1 MLASSSRPLLLS
13 REVKN
18 MSISPERLAANA
30 ANAQH
35 STGPRTPEGQAR
47 SSQNARTHGLTA
59 RDLVI
64 APDEREEFE
73 ELRSDYQTAVQPQDA
88 IQQSEFELLVGAAWN
103 LRRIRR
109 MEVRAC
115 SNTTRTAE
123 QLEKELDRL
132 VRYKT
137 CIERTLHRSLKELKA
152 LQTNAVIQATLPIRV
167 SPLSN
172 AIEISKRTQHFEKR
186 GELQLLKV
194 LLKAPPPVF
203 VGQDG
208 ILPPIEN
215 RPLIIPETARTS

>member
-1 MLASSSRPLLLS
+1 
-13 REVKN
+13 
-18 MSISPERLAANA
+18 MSTSPARLAANA

-88 IQQSEFELLVGAAWN
+88 IQQSVFELLVGAAWN

-115 SNTTRTAE
+115 SDATLTAE
-123 QLEKELDRL
+123 KLEKELDRL

-137 CIERTLHRSLKELKA
+137 CIERTFYRSLKELKA
-152 LQTNAVIQATLPIRV
+152 LQTNVVIQTTLPESVRQNIP
-167 SPLSN
+167 PLSN
-172 AIEISKRTQHFEKR
+172 AMQISKRTQPATNHR
-186 GELQLLKV
+186 RPTTDYLPPTTHHQ
-194 LLKAPPPVF
+194 PPVSY
-203 VGQDG
+203 QS
-208 ILPPIEN
+208 
-215 RPLIIPETARTS
+215 T

>member
-1 MLASSSRPLLLS
+1 
-13 REVKN
+13 
-18 MSISPERLAANA
+18 MSISPAQLAANA

-73 ELRSDYQTAVQPQDA
+73 ELLNDYQASVQPQDA
-88 IQQSEFELLVGAAWN
+88 AQQSVFELLVGAAWN

-115 SNTTRTAE
+115 SDTTLTAE
-123 QLEKELDRL
+123 KLEKDLDRL

-137 CIERTLHRSLKELKA
+137 CIERTFHRSLKELKA
-152 LQTNAVIQATLPIRV
+152 LQTNAVIQATLPLSVRQNLL
-167 SPLSN
+167 PLSN
-172 AIEISKRTQHFEKR
+172 ATEISKRTQHPDKR
-186 GELQLLKV
+186 NAGKDDRFLSFV
-194 LLKAPPPVF
+194 SPVPPVPSLNP
-203 VGQDG
+203 VC
-208 ILPPIEN
+208 P
-215 RPLIIPETARTS
+215 RPDLL

>member
-1 MLASSSRPLLLS
+1 
-13 REVKN
+13 

-73 ELRSDYQTAVQPQDA
+73 ELRNDYQASVQPQDA

-115 SNTTRTAE
+115 SDTTLTAE
-123 QLEKELDRL
+123 KLEKELDRL

-137 CIERTLHRSLKELKA
+137 CIERTFHRSLKELKA
-152 LQTNAVIQATLPIRV
+152 LQTNAVIQATLPLSVRQNLL
-167 SPLSN
+167 PLSN
-172 AIEISKRTQHFEKR
+172 ATEISKRTQYLEKR
-186 GELQLLKV
+186 GDLQLLKAR
-194 LLKAPPPVF
+194 LEGPLALNKPPTTAHT
-203 VGQDG
+203 
-208 ILPPIEN
+208 PPTTHHQ
-215 RPLIIPETARTS
+215 PPASYQST

>member
-1 MLASSSRPLLLS
+1 
-13 REVKN
+13 
-18 MSISPERLAANA
+18 MSTSPERLAANA

-115 SNTTRTAE
+115 SDTTRTAE

-137 CIERTLHRSLKELKA
+137 CIERTFHRSLKELKA
-152 LQTNAVIQATLPIRV
+152 LQTNAVIQATLPLSVRQNV
-167 SPLSN
+167 LPLSN
-172 AIEISKRTQHFEKR
+172 ATEISKRTQHFEKR
-186 GELQLLKV
+186 GELQLLKM
-194 LLKAPPPVF
+194 LLQGPPPVF

-215 RPLIIPETARTS
+215 RPATIPETASTS

>member
-1 MLASSSRPLLLS
+1 
-13 REVKN
+13 
-18 MSISPERLAANA
+18 MSTSPERLAANA

-115 SNTTRTAE
+115 SDTTRTAE

-137 CIERTLHRSLKELKA
+137 CIERTFHRSLKELKV
-152 LQTNAVIQATLPIRV
+152 LQTNSVIQATLPDKVRQNV
-167 SPLSN
+167 LPLSN
-172 AIEISKRTQHFEKR
+172 ATEISKRTQYLEKR
-186 GELQLLKV
+186 GDLQLLKAR
-194 LLKAPPPVF
+194 LEAPLALNKPPTTGHPPPTTHH
-203 VGQDG
+203 Q
-208 ILPPIEN
+208 PP
-215 RPLIIPETARTS
+215 S

>member
-1 MLASSSRPLLLS
+1 MAT
-13 REVKN
+13 
-18 MSISPERLAANA
+18 SPERLAANA

-47 SSQNARTHGLTA
+47 SSQTARTHGLTA

-64 APDEREEFE
+64 APNELEEFE
-73 ELRSDYQTAVQPQDA
+73 ELRKDYQASVQPQDA

-115 SNTTRTAE
+115 SDTTRTAE

-137 CIERTLHRSLKELKA
+137 CIERTFHRSLKELKA
-152 LQTNAVIQATLPIRV
+152 LQTNGFIAATLPEIIRPHV
-167 SPLSN
+167 PPLAN
-172 AIEISKRTQHFEKR
+172 ATQIAKRTQEFEKR
-186 GELQLLKV
+186 DSLRLLKSF
-194 LLKAPPPVF
+194 LEAPPPVSRSATP
-203 VGQDG
+203 QAA
-208 ILPPIEN
+208 
-215 RPLIIPETARTS
+215 TT